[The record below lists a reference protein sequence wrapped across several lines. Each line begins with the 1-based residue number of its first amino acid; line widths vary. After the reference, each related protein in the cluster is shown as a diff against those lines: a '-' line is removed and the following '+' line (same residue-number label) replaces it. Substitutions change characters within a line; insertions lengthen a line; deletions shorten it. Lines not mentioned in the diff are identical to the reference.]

1 MREDL
6 PFNMADVA
14 GLVGLQIKRR
24 GSISWEAYCPFC
36 QDEKGKMNLNLKK
49 NVFRC
54 NRCGES
60 GGMLDLYGKLY
71 HVDHGTA
78 CSEIKELLGR
88 ETEKK
93 PYKIQAKKV
102 EQKIPEIPQAEAAGI
117 EACNKT
123 YTRMLEML
131 PLAENHRTN
140 LLERGFSEE
149 KIEENGYKS
158 TLVFGYRKLAERLLK
173 AGCTLQGVPGFYQ
186 DKEGRWTVN
195 FSAKNAGFLVP
206 VRNMDGL
213 ITAMQIRLDHPYDG
227 RKYVWFSSA
236 NYQQGITSG
245 SPVHFVGQEGQACVF
260 VTEGPLKADLS
271 HYLSG
276 RTFAAVAG
284 VNLYGNL
291 SPVLERLKQTGTKK
305 IYEAYDMDKHLPV
318 LCRRDYKE
326 EVCSKC
332 ELRENGFGSI
342 DCPRKKIKLDNIQ
355 RGCRNLYRLCEEN
368 GLESSSLTWDMNEK
382 GIWKEKRKGVDD
394 YLYALKKKEESEK
407 QRKAGTG
414 LL

>member
-131 PLAENHRTN
+131 PLAESHRTN

-213 ITAMQIRLDHPYDG
+213 ITAM
-227 RKYVWFSSA
+227 
-236 NYQQGITSG
+236 
-245 SPVHFVGQEGQACVF
+245 QACVF